1 MNREQRR
8 AAAKQAKKD
17 GNPDMEE
24 KITLFSKLSDECLTC
39 GLPFDKKDKSM
50 VQSWNVVVREE
61 EEKVNLY
68 CPECWNKAV
77 NLLKDFKKHL
87 EEKKRDDEGA

>member
-8 AAAKQAKKD
+8 AAAKQVKKEE
-17 GNPDMEE
+17 NPELEE
-24 KITLFSKLSDECLTC
+24 KITLFGKLADECLTC

-50 VQSWNVVVREE
+50 VQSWNVVVHEQ

-68 CPECWNKAV
+68 CPECWDKAI
-77 NLLKDFKKHL
+77 NLLKEFRKHL
-87 EEKKRDDEGA
+87 EEKEKNNE

>member
-17 GNPDMEE
+17 GNSDMEE
-24 KITLFSKLSDECLTC
+24 KMHLFGKLPDECLTC

-50 VQSWNVVVREE
+50 VQNWNVVVREQ

-68 CPECWNKAV
+68 CPECWDKAMK
-77 NLLKDFKKHL
+77 LLKDFKKHL
-87 EEKKRDDEGA
+87 EEKKPADDGA